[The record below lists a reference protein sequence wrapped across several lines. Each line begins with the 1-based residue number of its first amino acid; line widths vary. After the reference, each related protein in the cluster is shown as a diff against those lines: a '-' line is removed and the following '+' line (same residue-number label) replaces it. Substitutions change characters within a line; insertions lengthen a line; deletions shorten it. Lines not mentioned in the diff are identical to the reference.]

1 MYANVLNYDEN
12 LQESTA
18 KQLYS
23 EVPES
28 TFTRTVSNPEAVMKK
43 RREQKLQKRGG
54 IGTCCSGAF
63 LFEPSRLTTNKR
75 TVNQLTAIFRLVGGQ
90 FAVVS

>member
-1 MYANVLNYDEN
+1 MKLVIAAESCLLNTIC
-12 LQESTA
+12 LQESAA
-18 KQLYS
+18 KHLYN

-54 IGTCCSGAF
+54 
-63 LFEPSRLTTNKR
+63 LFNSLLQS
-75 TVNQLTAIFRLVGGQ
+75 VYLVLWL
-90 FAVVS
+90 SK